1 MAEYDLKLVVD
12 ADTTEAQ
19 RKLDELAAAHNAPE
33 GREAAERAQRAVP
46 QPFEERQPA
55 PRPEAPQPAPTPAQ
69 PAQRQQPTPPA
80 PTPAQPAPL
89 PQPTPPAP
97 TAQPAPRPQPTP
109 PAPTPARPP
118 QPPSPNNRNNP
129 DDFGRRA
136 GDVAGRAIGKA
147 VAGFMAHEV
156 AGTIFTALKTTGGD
170 NRNVNQAE
178 AGVGGALRYGT
189 MGAMLG
195 GPLGA
200 VIGGIGGAIMGV
212 FQERQRQEKV
222 REAQNNAIDYQRR
235 ETARGVVVGASDSAF
250 AKSLDLAGGWRQR
263 IEMLRARRNE
273 LEHGEGWGSID
284 NLTKALKNADPESDY
299 GKELAQ
305 VLQMQRGRWASLAR
319 QEIDEGLSVAP
330 GRMEAGSAADSW
342 AKRGVQIGAQVDV
355 AQVNEKIMGEVQSC
369 RALLEKIANM
379 QPGENTVRDM
389 LRAVY
394 D

>member
-33 GREAAERAQRAVP
+33 VREAAERAQRAVP
-46 QPFEERQPA
+46 QPLEDRQPA
-55 PRPEAPQPAPTPAQ
+55 PRP
-69 PAQRQQPTPPA
+69 QPTPPA
-80 PTPAQPAPL
+80 PTPAQPAP
-89 PQPTPPAP
+89 
-97 TAQPAPRPQPTP
+97 RPQPSP

-129 DDFGRRA
+129 EDFGRRA

-200 VIGGIGGAIMGV
+200 IIGGIGGAIMGV
-212 FQERQRQEKV
+212 FQEQQRQRKV
-222 REAQNNAIDYQRR
+222 REARDNELELQERDMV
-235 ETARGVVVGASDSAF
+235 RGVTGSASDSAF
-250 AKSLDLAGGWRQR
+250 TRSLELAGGWRQR
-263 IEMLRARRNE
+263 REMIRARRNE
-273 LEHGEGWGSID
+273 IEHGEGGRSID
-284 NLTKALKNADPESDY
+284 TLKKNIKDADPESDY

-305 VLQMQRGRWASLAR
+305 VLQMQMGRWASLAR
-319 QEIDEGLSVAP
+319 QEIDEGLAVAP
-330 GRMEAGSAADSW
+330 GRLDAGSAADSW
-342 AKRGVQIGAQVDV
+342 AKRGVFVGAQVDV

-369 RALLEKIANM
+369 RVLLEKIASMGTDKYTTIGN
-379 QPGENTVRDM
+379 V
-389 LRAVY
+389 LSAVY
-394 D
+394 E

>member
-1 MAEYDLKLVVD
+1 MAEYDLMLVVD

-19 RKLDELAAAHNAPE
+19 RKLNALAEAHNSPE
-33 GREAAERAQRAVP
+33 VQAAAERARSAMPMPPPDTGLGGTHRPTTSVTP
-46 QPFEERQPA
+46 TPA
-55 PRPEAPQPAPTPAQ
+55 PALRPPMPPPATPTPAPPTPTPAQ
-69 PAQRQQPTPPA
+69 PT
-80 PTPAQPAPL
+80 
-89 PQPTPPAP
+89 
-97 TAQPAPRPQPTP
+97 PTP

-129 DDFGRRA
+129 EDFGRRA

-200 VIGGIGGAIMGV
+200 VIGGIGGAIMGI
-212 FQERQRQEKV
+212 FQEQQRQQKAV
-222 REAQNNAIDYQRR
+222 EARRNAIEMEDRNR
-235 ETARGVVVGASDSAF
+235 IRNTAVGASDSAF
-250 AKSLDLAGGWRQR
+250 GKLLELAGGWRQR
-263 IEMLRARRNE
+263 QEMIRARRNE
-273 LEHGEGWGSID
+273 IANGEGEWSVK
-284 NLTKALKNADPESDY
+284 NLQKALDKLDPESDL
-299 GKELAQ
+299 GKRVAGN
-305 VLQMQRGRWASLAR
+305 LQMQKERVASLDR
-319 QEIDEGLSVAP
+319 QLLDEGLSVAP
-330 GRMEAGSAADSW
+330 ARVDTGSVADSW
-342 AKRGVQIGAQVDV
+342 AKRGIQVGAQVDV

-369 RALLEKIANM
+369 RSLLEKIANM
-379 QPGENTVRDM
+379 GTDGSATGGMFGINRM